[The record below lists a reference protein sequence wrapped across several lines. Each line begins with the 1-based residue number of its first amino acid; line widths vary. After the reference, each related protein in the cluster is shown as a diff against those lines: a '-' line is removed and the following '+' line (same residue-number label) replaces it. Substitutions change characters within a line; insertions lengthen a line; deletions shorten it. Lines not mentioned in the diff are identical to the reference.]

1 MRISSIGRKLLA
13 TASIAVAVVSAFALG
28 GCDAFEE
35 PYNPDTDIRIL
46 AGSEVEDMQPILD
59 DAEKELGINIRL
71 TSIGTIDGT
80 ETVMSGDTDDY
91 DATWFPSNA
100 YMSLFENKNSIIA
113 EEHNIMRSPI
123 VLGID
128 ADKAK
133 QLGWDTQ
140 QPTWQQIVDAASS
153 GQFTF
158 GMTSPVSSNSGF
170 STVIELV
177 TALSGTGA
185 SVTEENVDAVK
196 DQLVSFA
203 DGQKLTSGSSGWL
216 MDAYDSDPS
225 KVDGVFN
232 YESVIKSDEND
243 LSVVIPQDGVITAD
257 YPLSLLNGKTDQ
269 VNKNYARLVE
279 YLEHDDVQG
288 KIAEVTNR
296 RTSTTTDGIDA
307 FEIPFPNRIETV
319 RYILQQWV
327 SQVRKPANIL
337 FQLDVSGSM
346 AGDRLDNLKSALRSL
361 TASGADAG
369 SVSDSLLTFQPR
381 EHVEM
386 VTFSDNVV
394 DRREFDVSE
403 TGGLDGLDD
412 FIDDMSSVG
421 GTSIYDVLTEMLTR
435 AGKLRSDDSFTSV
448 VLLTDGENNERMDL
462 RDFEEWYAENSGSV
476 AGIPVYAVAF
486 GEGNRGE
493 LERLAEMTG
502 GKVFNADDGNLTSAF
517 KEIRGYL

>member
-1 MRISSIGRKLLA
+1 MRASIRRKLLV
-13 TASIAVAVVSAFALG
+13 TASIAAAVVSAFTLS

-80 ETVMSGDTDDY
+80 ETVMSGNTDNY

-100 YMSLFENKNSIIA
+100 YMSLFENKNTFIA
-113 EEHNIMRSPI
+113 EEHSIMRSPI
-123 VLGID
+123 VLGVNS
-128 ADKAK
+128 DKAK
-133 QLGWDTQ
+133 QLGWDAQ
-140 QPTWQQIVDAASS
+140 QPTWQQIVDAVSS
-153 GQFTF
+153 GRFTF

-216 MDAYDSDPS
+216 MDAYDSDTS
-225 KVDGVFN
+225 KVDGIFN

-243 LSVVIPQDGVITAD
+243 LTVVIPQDGVITAD
-257 YPLSLLNGKTDQ
+257 YPLSLLSGKPDK
-269 VNKNYARLVE
+269 VNENYARLVE
-279 YLEHDDVQG
+279 YLERDDVQG
-288 KIAEVTNR
+288 KISELTNR
-296 RTSTTTDGIDA
+296 RTSATTDGIDA

-346 AGDRLDNLKSALRSL
+346 AGDRLDDLKSALRSL
-361 TASGADAG
+361 TASGADAS

-386 VTFSDNVV
+386 VTFSDDIV
-394 DRREFDVSE
+394 DEKEFEVSD

-412 FIDDMSSVG
+412 FINDMSAVG

-435 AGKLRSDDSFTSV
+435 AGRIRNDDSFTSV
-448 VLLTDGENNERMDL
+448 VLLTDGENNGRMGF
-462 RDFEEWYAENSGSV
+462 RAFEEWYSENSDSV
-476 AGIPVYAVAF
+476 AGIPVYAIAF

-502 GKVFNADDGNLTSAF
+502 GKVFDADDGNLTSAF
-517 KEIRGYL
+517 KKIRGYL